1 MGADVPLAAIQA
13 MARTSRHQPDID
25 VLAPSDGLDAPQK
38 LRNYYENF
46 PKIETLS
53 IMNLEIDRR
62 ADLVYERGRYEL
74 NAGGVIDRGSHL
86 TLWRLQ
92 SDGRWKTS
100 RDI

>member
-1 MGADVPLAAIQA
+1 MCHSPRFRRWLA
-13 MARTSRHQPDID
+13 HH
-25 VLAPSDGLDAPQK
+25 
-38 LRNYYENF
+38 F